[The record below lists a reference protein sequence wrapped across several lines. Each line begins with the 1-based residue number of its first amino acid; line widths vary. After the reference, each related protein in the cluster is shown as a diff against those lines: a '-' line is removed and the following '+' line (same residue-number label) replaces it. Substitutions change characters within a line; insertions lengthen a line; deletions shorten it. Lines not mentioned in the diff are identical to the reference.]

1 MNTEARVSRG
11 NVGQPQLHPLDAVP
25 AVEAESADGVHR
37 LSAALPERDSEL
49 LAG

>member
-25 AVEAESADGVHR
+25 AIEAQGADGMHR
-37 LSAALPERDSEL
+37 LAAVLSERYSEFLP
-49 LAG
+49 G